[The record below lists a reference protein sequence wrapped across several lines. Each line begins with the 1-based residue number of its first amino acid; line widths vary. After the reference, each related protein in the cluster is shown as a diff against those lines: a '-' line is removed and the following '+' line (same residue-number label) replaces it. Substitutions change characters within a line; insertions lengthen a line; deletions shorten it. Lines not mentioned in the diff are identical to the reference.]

1 MKRIMTIQDISCIG
15 KCSLTVALPIISAL
29 GIETAIV
36 PTAILSTHTQFK
48 GMTFRDLTDD
58 MDPIKEHWKKEG
70 FRFQA
75 IYTGYLGSERQI
87 EIVRDYV
94 KEFKEEDTKVIIDP
108 VMADNGKLYSGFDE
122 NFPEK
127 MAKLCSLADV
137 ILPNLSEAALLLG
150 APYPGEDAAPSE
162 TKKLLKG
169 LAKLCGGIVVI
180 TGVTLEDGTFGF
192 MGLDVKSGEFFSYGQ
207 PQVPFRSHGTGDI
220 FASTFTGALTRG
232 ASTYD
237 ALKLAADYVRACIQ
251 NTYEDPDRVNYAVN
265 FEAEL
270 PWLIQ
275 EISNNKEKFEK
286 K

>member
-15 KCSLTVALPIISAL
+15 KCSLTVALPIISAF

-58 MDPIKEHWKKEG
+58 LEPIKEHWKKED
-70 FRFQA
+70 FHFQA

-87 EIVRDYV
+87 EIVRDYI
-94 KEFKEEDTKVIIDP
+94 KDFKESGTKVIIDP

-122 NFPEK
+122 NFPNK
-127 MAKLCSLADV
+127 MAYLCSLADV

-150 APYPGEDAAPSE
+150 VKYPGENASPSE
-162 TKKLLKG
+162 TKKLLRG
-169 LAKLCGGIVVI
+169 LAKLGAGIVVI
-180 TGVTLEDGTFGF
+180 TGVTLSDGTFGF
-192 MGLDVKSGEFFSYGQ
+192 MGLDTDTDQYFEYGQ
-207 PQVPFRSHGTGDI
+207 PQIPYRSHGTGDI

-232 ASTYD
+232 GSTYD
-237 ALKLAADYVRACIQ
+237 ALKLAADYVRACIK
-251 NTYEDPDRVNYAVN
+251 NTYEDPDHVNYAVN

-275 EISNNKEKFEK
+275 EIHKTKN
-286 K
+286 